1 MAWLTVEEETV
12 TARRPKRFKVHW
24 RSTEPAARTPQR
36 FLPGN
41 QLVVSRDQPFAS
53 QTELTPFFAFLS
65 GVSQRLPPRTR
76 AFATSGDQQFVDQT
90 LLTPLLAFSSGLRML
105 VLGLILVALLP
116 NLVLGGL
123 FWLGVINTPWSRPA
137 MLAPNE
143 GPMPATRS
151 AIPPPVLSSP
161 ALLEATPGEEVTL
174 PIALD
179 GTDGVPARS
188 IIAISGLPQ
197 GSTLSTGR
205 PYGESEWN
213 LKTDEVGDLQL
224 VLPHTASG
232 VAKLTF
238 QLVAPDGAIIADAA
252 TIINMRPNPRANTNA
267 SNINPEFAQTE
278 VRAQGPEATGVAESP
293 ANLAAAPAGDP
304 VPLPSRRPTPTT
316 NHEYSTKW
324 IKPSTFVNLREG
336 PSPSSRVITVVPKG
350 AKLHVMGR
358 KKRWVQVTN
367 PATSEKGWIYSPDVA
382 TVP

>member
-1 MAWLTVEEETV
+1 
-12 TARRPKRFKVHW
+12 
-24 RSTEPAARTPQR
+24 
-36 FLPGN
+36 
-41 QLVVSRDQPFAS
+41 
-53 QTELTPFFAFLS
+53 
-65 GVSQRLPPRTR
+65 
-76 AFATSGDQQFVDQT
+76 
-90 LLTPLLAFSSGLRML
+90 ML

-123 FWLGVINTPWSRPA
+123 FWLGVLNTPWSRPA

-143 GPMPATRS
+143 SPMPATRF
-151 AIPPPVLSSP
+151 ALPPPVLSLP
-161 ALLEATPGEEVTL
+161 ALLQATAGEEVTL
-174 PIALD
+174 PITLD

-213 LKTDEVGDLQL
+213 LKTDEIGDLQL
-224 VLPHTASG
+224 VLPYTASG
-232 VAKLTF
+232 VAKLIF

-252 TIINMRPNPRANTNA
+252 TVINMRPNPRANASA
-267 SNINPEFAQTE
+267 SNINPEFTQVE
-278 VRAQGPEATGVAESP
+278 VRAQGPVATGVAESP
-293 ANLAAAPAGDP
+293 ANLAAALAGDP

-316 NHEYSTKW
+316 NHADSTKW

-336 PSPSSRVITVVPKG
+336 PSPSSRVISVVPKG

>member
-1 MAWLTVEEETV
+1 
-12 TARRPKRFKVHW
+12 
-24 RSTEPAARTPQR
+24 
-36 FLPGN
+36 
-41 QLVVSRDQPFAS
+41 
-53 QTELTPFFAFLS
+53 
-65 GVSQRLPPRTR
+65 
-76 AFATSGDQQFVDQT
+76 
-90 LLTPLLAFSSGLRML
+90 
-105 VLGLILVALLP
+105 
-116 NLVLGGL
+116 
-123 FWLGVINTPWSRPA
+123 
-137 MLAPNE
+137 
-143 GPMPATRS
+143 
-151 AIPPPVLSSP
+151 VLSLP
-161 ALLEATPGEEVTL
+161 ALLQATAGEEVTL
-174 PIALD
+174 PITLD

-213 LKTDEVGDLQL
+213 LKTDEIGDLQL

-232 VAKLTF
+232 VAKLIF

-252 TIINMRPNPRANTNA
+252 TVINMRPNPRANAGA
-267 SNINPEFAQTE
+267 SNINPEFTQVE

-293 ANLAAAPAGDP
+293 ANLAAALAGDP

-316 NHEYSTKW
+316 NHADSTKW

-336 PSPSSRVITVVPKG
+336 PSPSSRVISVVPKG

>member
-24 RSTEPAARTPQR
+24 RSTEPAARIPQR
-36 FLPGN
+36 FLPGT
-41 QLVVSRDQPFAS
+41 QVVVSGYQPFAS
-53 QTELTPFFAFLS
+53 QTPLTPFFAFLS

-76 AFATSGDQQFVDQT
+76 AVATSGDQQFVDQT

-123 FWLGVINTPWSRPA
+123 FWLGVLNTPWSRPA

-161 ALLEATPGEEVTL
+161 ALLEATAGEEVTL
-174 PIALD
+174 PITLD

-197 GSTLSTGR
+197 GSTLTSGR

-213 LKTDEVGDLQL
+213 LKTDEIGDLQL
-224 VLPHTASG
+224 VVPNSASG
-232 VAKLTF
+232 VAKLKI
-238 QLVAPDGAIIADAA
+238 QLGTPDGDIIAD
-252 TIINMRPNPRANTNA
+252 TTTFLNMTPDPKANTSA
-267 SNINPEFAQTE
+267 PNINPTQAQ
-278 VRAQGPEATGVAESP
+278 VLDWAQEPGARGVAESTMSL
-293 ANLAAAPAGDP
+293 AAAAPARNS
-304 VPLPSRRPTPTT
+304 VPL
-316 NHEYSTKW
+316 
-324 IKPSTFVNLREG
+324 
-336 PSPSSRVITVVPKG
+336 
-350 AKLHVMGR
+350 
-358 KKRWVQVTN
+358 
-367 PATSEKGWIYSPDVA
+367 
-382 TVP
+382 

>member
-1 MAWLTVEEETV
+1 
-12 TARRPKRFKVHW
+12 
-24 RSTEPAARTPQR
+24 
-36 FLPGN
+36 
-41 QLVVSRDQPFAS
+41 
-53 QTELTPFFAFLS
+53 
-65 GVSQRLPPRTR
+65 
-76 AFATSGDQQFVDQT
+76 
-90 LLTPLLAFSSGLRML
+90 ML

-143 GPMPATRS
+143 SQKPATRFAS
-151 AIPPPVLSSP
+151 PPPVLSSP
-161 ALLEATPGEEVTL
+161 ALLEATAGEQVSL

-197 GSTLSTGR
+197 GSRFSSGG

-213 LKTDEVGDLQL
+213 LKTDELGDLQL
-224 VLPHTASG
+224 VLPNTASG
-232 VAKLTF
+232 VAKLIF
-238 QLVAPDGAIIADAA
+238 QLIAPDGAIIADAA
-252 TIINMRPNPRANTNA
+252 TVINMRPNPRANTSGN
-267 SNINPEFAQTE
+267 NNPEFTQAE
-278 VRAQGPEATGVAESP
+278 VRAQGPKATGVAESP

-316 NHEYSTKW
+316 NHGDSAKW

-336 PSPSSRVITVVPKG
+336 PSPSSRVISIVQKG
-350 AKLHVMGR
+350 AKLRIMGR

-367 PATSEKGWIYSPDVA
+367 PATSEKGWIYVPNVA
-382 TVP
+382 TMP

>member
-1 MAWLTVEEETV
+1 MAWLTAEGETV

-41 QLVVSRDQPFAS
+41 QLVVSRDRPFAS
-53 QTELTPFFAFLS
+53 QTPLTPFFAFLS
-65 GVSQRLPPRTR
+65 GVSQRFPPRTR
-76 AFATSGDQQFVDQT
+76 AVATSGDQQFVDRT

-143 GPMPATRS
+143 GPMPATRF
-151 AIPPPVLSSP
+151 AIPPPV
-161 ALLEATPGEEVTL
+161 ALLEATAGEEVTL

-205 PYGESEWN
+205 PSGEGEWN
-213 LKTDEVGDLQL
+213 LKTDEIGDLQL

-232 VAKLTF
+232 VAKLIF

-252 TIINMRPNPRANTNA
+252 TVINMRPNPRANTSA
-267 SNINPEFAQTE
+267 SNINPEFTQPE

-293 ANLAAAPAGDP
+293 ANLATTPAGDP

-316 NHEYSTKW
+316 NHADGTKW

-336 PSPSSRVITVVPKG
+336 PSPSSRVVSVVPKG
-350 AKLHVMGR
+350 AKLRVMGR

-367 PATSEKGWIYSPDVA
+367 PTTSEKGWIYSPDVA
-382 TVP
+382 TMP

>member
-1 MAWLTVEEETV
+1 M

-41 QLVVSRDQPFAS
+41 QLVVSSDQPFAS
-53 QTELTPFFAFLS
+53 QTPLTPFFAFLS
-65 GVSQRLPPRTR
+65 GVSQRFPPRTR
-76 AFATSGDQQFVDQT
+76 AVATSGDQQFVDQT
-90 LLTPLLAFSSGLRML
+90 LLTSLLAFSSGLRML

-143 GPMPATRS
+143 GPMPATRF

-161 ALLEATPGEEVTL
+161 ALLEATAGEEVTL

-205 PYGESEWN
+205 PYGEGEWN
-213 LKTDEVGDLQL
+213 LKTDEIGDLQL

-232 VAKLTF
+232 VAKLIF

-252 TIINMRPNPRANTNA
+252 TVINMRPNPRANTNA
-267 SNINPEFAQTE
+267 SNINPEFTQAE

-293 ANLAAAPAGDP
+293 ANLAAAPAADP
-304 VPLPSRRPTPTT
+304 VPLPSKRPTPTT
-316 NHEYSTKW
+316 NHGDSAKW

-336 PSPSSRVITVVPKG
+336 PSPSSGVISIVQKG
-350 AKLHVMGR
+350 AKLRIMGR
-358 KKRWVQVTN
+358 RKRWVQVTN
-367 PATSEKGWIYSPDVA
+367 PATSEKGWIFVPNVA
-382 TVP
+382 TMP

>member
-24 RSTEPAARTPQR
+24 RSTEPAARIPQR
-36 FLPGN
+36 FLPGT
-41 QLVVSRDQPFAS
+41 QVVVSGDQPFAS
-53 QTELTPFFAFLS
+53 QTPLTPFFAFLS

-76 AFATSGDQQFVDQT
+76 AVATSGDQQFVDQT

-123 FWLGVINTPWSRPA
+123 FWLGVLNTPWSRPA

-143 GPMPATRS
+143 SPMPATRF
-151 AIPPPVLSSP
+151 ALPPPVLSLP
-161 ALLEATPGEEVTL
+161 ALLQATAGEEVTL
-174 PIALD
+174 PITLD

-213 LKTDEVGDLQL
+213 LKTDEIGDLQL
-224 VLPHTASG
+224 VLPYTASG
-232 VAKLTF
+232 VAKLIF

-252 TIINMRPNPRANTNA
+252 TVINMRPNPRANASA
-267 SNINPEFAQTE
+267 SNINPEFTQVE

-293 ANLAAAPAGDP
+293 ANLAAALAGDP

-316 NHEYSTKW
+316 NHADSTKW

-336 PSPSSRVITVVPKG
+336 PSPSSRVISVVPKG